1 MQQVFIVQIS
11 TKINFNHFFK
21 TIDNLNIDKL
31 KRFPIYLNKLSKIA
45 KNDVVKN
52 TVYDKLAAKVYNNVH
67 TSGFV

>member
-1 MQQVFIVQIS
+1 M
-11 TKINFNHFFK
+11 K